1 MHAFYYWIENVPG
14 KIYIFIF
21 SPINSI
27 FTCEGWL
34 QKILYK
40 IFKFHT
46 LKHVLYAELV
56 FLFFFNSLKCKFA
69 WLELQHFDFLLLIF
83 ILSINCLVFYSQTFY
98 YVVYKNVQTV
108 DIPFFLRIENKY
120 NRFKLTTLNVFFYDT
135 KNFFFLLCWYP
146 ILSQLLGL
154 FYVAKYVAVKNQ
166 YN

>member
-1 MHAFYYWIENVPG
+1 MHAFYYRIENVPG

-98 YVVYKNVQTV
+98 YVVYMNVQTV

-120 NRFKLTTLNVFFYDT
+120 NRFKLTTFND
-135 KNFFFLLCWYP
+135 FFLWYKKP
-146 ILSQLLGL
+146 PFFIMLVSYSQPASWFILWSQVCGSE
-154 FYVAKYVAVKNQ
+154 KSI
-166 YN
+166 